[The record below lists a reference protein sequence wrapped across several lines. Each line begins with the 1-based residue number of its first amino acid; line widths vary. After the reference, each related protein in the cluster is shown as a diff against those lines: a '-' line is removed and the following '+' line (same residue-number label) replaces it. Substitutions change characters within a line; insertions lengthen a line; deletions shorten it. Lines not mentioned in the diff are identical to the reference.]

1 MHKTSRFFGWSVAW
15 AAFVLAVF
23 AWGIGFYGPSVF
35 LQVLHDRHGW
45 SISAISSAITVH
57 FLCSAGIIFFLPEIH
72 RRYGVFRTTVI
83 GVLFTVAGIVAWASA
98 ASLWHLFP
106 AAVLSAVGWA
116 VTSGAAI
123 NAIVAP
129 WFNRER
135 PKAISLAFNG
145 ASVGGMLF
153 APLWVYLIAGLGF
166 QSAAASVGAVA
177 IAVLVPLSYR
187 YFRLGPS
194 DVGTNPD
201 GAIQAVSSPKP
212 KAALSKRSL
221 LSDKRFITLSAP
233 FALAL
238 FAQIGLFSH
247 LIARLAPV
255 TGQSVA
261 AIAVTL
267 TTLCAVL
274 GRTVLARFMGERDR
288 RVVAAANFALQA
300 VGVLLLALADH
311 TAPLLIGC
319 VLFGLGVGNLTSLP
333 PLIAQ
338 KTFAPADVGT
348 VVALLTSVNQAVFAL
363 APAAIGLVRDATSSY
378 AVPFVIAAAVQVVA
392 ALIVVYGRRH
402 DQSLTAA

>member
-1 MHKTSRFFGWSVAW
+1 M
-15 AAFVLAVF
+15 
-23 AWGIGFYGPSVF
+23 P
-35 LQVLHDRHGW
+35 D
-45 SISAISSAITVH
+45 
-57 FLCSAGIIFFLPEIH
+57 
-72 RRYGVFRTTVI
+72 
-83 GVLFTVAGIVAWASA
+83 SA
-98 ASLWHLFP
+98 ASLWQLFP

-221 LSDKRFITLSAP
+221 LSDKRFITLSARLP
-233 FALAL
+233 WHSL
-238 FAQIGLFSH
+238 QIELVLSPYCPPRSG
-247 LIARLAPV
+247 P
-255 TGQSVA
+255 GQSVA
-261 AIAVTL
+261 AVML
-267 TTLCAVL
+267 
-274 GRTVLARFMGERDR
+274 
-288 RVVAAANFALQA
+288 
-300 VGVLLLALADH
+300 
-311 TAPLLIGC
+311 
-319 VLFGLGVGNLTSLP
+319 
-333 PLIAQ
+333 
-338 KTFAPADVGT
+338 
-348 VVALLTSVNQAVFAL
+348 
-363 APAAIGLVRDATSSY
+363 
-378 AVPFVIAAAVQVVA
+378 
-392 ALIVVYGRRH
+392 
-402 DQSLTAA
+402 